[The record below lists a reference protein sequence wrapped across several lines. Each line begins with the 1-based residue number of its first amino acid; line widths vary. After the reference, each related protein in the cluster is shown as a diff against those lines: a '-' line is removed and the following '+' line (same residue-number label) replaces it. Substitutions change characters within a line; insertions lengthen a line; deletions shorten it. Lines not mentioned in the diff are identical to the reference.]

1 MKQVLYELDSLWRME
16 EIKAKQRSR
25 DRDIKEGD
33 RNTSYFQAVANQ
45 RKRKKNINA
54 LEGPAGMVD
63 STKDMLDLAVDY
75 YKNLFCREASLGL
88 SLGDN
93 FWKEEDKVSP
103 ADNCFLEAPFSEDE
117 IKLAVFDSYAEGAPG
132 PDGLPF
138 LFYQHFWDIIK
149 LDLIAL
155 FSAFETGMLNLSRLN
170 YASIVLIP
178 KEMDAKTLKKFRPI
192 SLLNCSFKKNF
203 QGYEQ

>member
-1 MKQVLYELDSLWRME
+1 MGWNVSAEVRKKKQALLSRYDLLDRKYEEGSLSEEERSEMKQVLYELDSLWRME

-103 ADNCFLEAPFSEDE
+103 ADN
-117 IKLAVFDSYAEGAPG
+117 
-132 PDGLPF
+132 
-138 LFYQHFWDIIK
+138 
-149 LDLIAL
+149 
-155 FSAFETGMLNLSRLN
+155 
-170 YASIVLIP
+170 
-178 KEMDAKTLKKFRPI
+178 
-192 SLLNCSFKKNF
+192 
-203 QGYEQ
+203 